1 MRNKLNIFLIGP
13 MGSGKSSVGKKLAKE
28 LGLRFFDSDAEV
40 EQRTG
45 VNISYIFEKEGENG
59 FRTREKNIIAEFVQK
74 KGLVL
79 ATGGGSVMDKENR
92 QKLSKNGTVV
102 YLKTSVDQQ
111 LKRAKNTQTRPLLAH
126 ERPKEILEHLRTIRE
141 PLYEEIADVLVDT
154 DGCQMNTVVTN
165 VLNILLE
172 RDLMPLQK

>member
-1 MRNKLNIFLIGP
+1 
-13 MGSGKSSVGKKLAKE
+13 
-28 LGLRFFDSDAEV
+28 
-40 EQRTG
+40 
-45 VNISYIFEKEGENG
+45 
-59 FRTREKNIIAEFVQK
+59 
-74 KGLVL
+74 
-79 ATGGGSVMDKENR
+79 MDKENR

-111 LKRAKNTQTRPLLAH
+111 LKRTKNTQTRPLLAH

>member
-1 MRNKLNIFLIGP
+1 MCDKLNIFLIGP
-13 MGSGKSSVGKKLAKE
+13 MGSGKSSVGKRLAKE

-45 VNISYIFEKEGENG
+45 VDISYIFEKEGENG

-79 ATGGGSVMDKENR
+79 ATGGGSIMDEENR

-111 LKRAKNTQTRPLLAH
+111 LKRTKDIHTRPLLAH
-126 ERPKEILEHLRTIRE
+126 KPPKEILEHLRTIRE
-141 PLYEEIADVLVDT
+141 PLYEEIADIFVDT
-154 DGCQMNTVVTN
+154 DGCRMNTVVTN
-165 VLNILLE
+165 VLNILME
-172 RDLMPLQK
+172 RNLIPLQK